1 MTTTDFII
9 ELFCRV
15 DEQMQDL
22 SKHPQAKLY
31 PSEVVTLALLFA
43 LKGTTS
49 RHFYRWLKRDY
60 LPLFPHLPER
70 TRLFRLFNTHQD
82 WTTRFLA
89 QPTILGVTDSF
100 GIEFCHPVREL
111 RFPQRR
117 RIGKKGK
124 SNSRWI
130 VGGKLC
136 VVLNKWG
143 AVCGWQAATAN
154 VSDTQFHSLLKAFA
168 GRMIICADTG
178 FHSKDGDPENV
189 KICER
194 GTWNVR
200 MVVESVFSLLTR
212 VCQSKQM
219 KHRVWDYFEMRL
231 SFLMAVFNLLLQWR
245 GIEVDEAGVFH
256 LSLAEF
262 SL

>member
-15 DEQMQDL
+15 DEQMINIQ
-22 SKHPQAKLY
+22 KHPQAKLY
-31 PSEVVTLALLFA
+31 PSEIVTLALLFA

-49 RHFYRWLKRDY
+49 RNFYRWIKRDY
-60 LPLFPHLPER
+60 QPLFPHLPER
-70 TRLFRLFNTHQD
+70 SRLHRLFKTHRD
-82 WTTRFLA
+82 WAERFLA
-89 QPTILGVTDSF
+89 QPTIFGVTDSF
-100 GIEFCHPVREL
+100 GIEFCHPVRDM
-111 RFPQRR
+111 RFPLRQ
-117 RIGKKGK
+117 RIGKKDK

-143 AVCGWQAATAN
+143 AVAGWQARTAN
-154 VSDTQFHSLLKAFA
+154 VSDTEFHPLLKEFEEQ
-168 GRMIICADTG
+168 MIIFADTG
-178 FHSKDGDPENV
+178 FHSKEGDPENV

-200 MVVESVFSLLTR
+200 MVVESVFSLITR
-212 VCQSKQM
+212 VCHSKQM
-219 KHRVWDYFEMRL
+219 KHGVWEYFEMRL
-231 SFLMAVFNLLLQWR
+231 GFLMAIFNLLTQWR
-245 GIEVDEAGVFH
+245 GIEVDESGVFH